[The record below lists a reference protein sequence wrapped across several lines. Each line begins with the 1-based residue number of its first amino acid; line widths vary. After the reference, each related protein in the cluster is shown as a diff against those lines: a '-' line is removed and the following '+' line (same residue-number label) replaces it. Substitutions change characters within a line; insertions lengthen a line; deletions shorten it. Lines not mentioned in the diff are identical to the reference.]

1 MNKILTIIFVVS
13 INIFSQWGEKP
24 KDDLRNFFTVGSD
37 ILKSPSNFDSN
48 DWIKFGSVW
57 GITTA
62 SSFIDLEIKKYSQ
75 ENKTDFLNSLMK
87 IDDLYHIEFMGG
99 LTVIL
104 YGYANVAKDNKLRNL
119 GLKLFESTIYSGL
132 INAVM
137 KVTIGRKRPNIAD
150 DNFVFNPFSFDFNN
164 TAFPSGHT
172 TLAFAY
178 STVMANE
185 INNLVWKI
193 FWYSA
198 ATLVGAARIYN
209 NVHWF
214 SDTLMGGAIG
224 YFIGDFVSRH
234 KTNQPPNPA
243 PPAFFVTIPLN

>member
-13 INIFSQWGEKP
+13 TNLFSQWGEKP
-24 KDDLRNFFTVGSD
+24 KDDLRNFFNVGGD
-37 ILKSPSNFDSN
+37 IIKSPSNFDSN
-48 DWIKFGSVW
+48 DWIKFSSVW
-57 GITTA
+57 GITAA
-62 SSFIDLEIKKYSQ
+62 SSFIDLDIKKYSQ
-75 ENKTDFLNSLMK
+75 NNKTEFLNSLMK
-87 IDDLYHIEFMGG
+87 IDDLYHVEFMGG

-104 YGYANVAKDNKLRNL
+104 YGYANIAKDNKLRNL

-132 INAVM
+132 INMAM
-137 KVTIGRKRPNIAD
+137 KISLGRKRPNISD
-150 DNFVFNPFSFDFNN
+150 DNLIFNPFSYDFNN
-164 TAFPSGHT
+164 TGFPSGHT

-214 SDTLMGGAIG
+214 SDTVMGGAIG
-224 YFIGDFVSRH
+224 YFIGDFVNRH
-234 KTNQPPNPA
+234 KTNQPPNSS
-243 PPAFFVTIPLN
+243 PPAFYLTIPLN